1 MHSKPG
7 IFSIFNLQLSKKPML
22 RDFLNLFTDQ
32 SCPGCGQALTLQ
44 EKEVCFSCLAQI
56 EETQFHLKPADNDAF
71 FRFAGKVPVLG
82 VATLFYYDK
91 GGRLQGILEHL
102 KYKNAPRLGRFLG
115 EHYAHR
121 LLESDFLKG
130 IEAVAPVPLHWRKL
144 ATRGYNQAE
153 EIARGIGAVAGIP
166 VEKGLVKRTRFTT
179 TQTKKGK
186 AERWTNVSGAFVATE
201 NLPRSILF
209 VDDVLTTGATLEA
222 CVRAMLET
230 ENPPSHIK
238 IAGVALARL
247 A

>member
-1 MHSKPG
+1 
-7 IFSIFNLQLSKKPML
+7 ML

-32 SCPGCGQALTLQ
+32 SCPGCGQGFTVQ

-56 EETQFHLKPADNDAF
+56 EETHFHLKPTENDAF
-71 FRFAGKVPVLG
+71 FRFAGKVPVQG

-115 EHYAHR
+115 EFYAHR

-130 IEAVAPVPLHWRKL
+130 IEAVAPVPLHWRKF
-144 ATRGYNQAE
+144 AARGYNQAE
-153 EIARGIGAVAGIP
+153 EIALGIGTATGIP
-166 VEKGLVKRTRFTT
+166 VETGLVRRVRFTT

-186 AERWTNVSGAFVATE
+186 AERWTNVSGAFIARE
-201 NLPRSILF
+201 NLPRSVLF

-222 CVRAMLET
+222 CIRAVLET
-230 ENPPSHIK
+230 ENPPLHIH
-238 IAGVALARL
+238 IAGVAMARQ